1 MKKWLLILG
10 ATVIAVGL
18 YFILFFP
25 TTLSRTIMAH
35 RGIAGAGRAFQHV
48 RQWDAWWPKR
58 EGCTYQVKGVYYNE
72 VRLELSCADKGRING
87 AIKLAPLNGDSVL
100 VVWEGSGPGRWAAE
114 VDTILGS
121 FKAYVEDAKRL
132 YGVDFIRTMSNDSTL
147 VTMTSFTATYPSV
160 GEVYARIDTLRGFAA
175 SHGAMAIDSPWL
187 NVAKVED
194 GQFKWTVAIPV
205 NKWIGKEG
213 RVIPRRFVPYKNLEG
228 EVHGGVYT
236 AEKAL
241 EQMQLFKLDYN
252 IQIMGL
258 PYQCLMTD
266 RRLEPDTTKWVTM
279 ICAPIS

>member
-1 MKKWLLILG
+1 
-10 ATVIAVGL
+10 
-18 YFILFFP
+18 
-25 TTLSRTIMAH
+25 
-35 RGIAGAGRAFQHV
+35 
-48 RQWDAWWPKR
+48 
-58 EGCTYQVKGVYYNE
+58 
-72 VRLELSCADKGRING
+72 
-87 AIKLAPLNGDSVL
+87 
-100 VVWEGSGPGRWAAE
+100 
-114 VDTILGS
+114 
-121 FKAYVEDAKRL
+121 VEDAKRL
-132 YGVDFIRTMSNDSTL
+132 YGADFIRTMSNDSTL

-160 GEVYARIDTLRGFAA
+160 AEVYARIDTLRGFTA

-187 NVAKVED
+187 NVAKIED

-205 NKWIGKEG
+205 NKWIEKEG

-241 EQMQLFKLDYN
+241 QQMQLYKIDYN

-258 PYQCLMTD
+258 PYQCLKTD

>member
-1 MKKWLLILG
+1 MKKWLLIFG
-10 ATVIAVGL
+10 TTVIAVGL

-25 TTLSRTIMAH
+25 TTLSRTTMAH
-35 RGIAGAGRAFQHV
+35 RGLAGAGRAFQHV
-48 RQWDAWWPKR
+48 TQWDAWWPKR
-58 EGCTYQVKGVYYNE
+58 EGCSYQVKGVYYNE
-72 VRLELSCADKGRING
+72 VRLDLSCAGKGRING

-132 YGVDFIRTMSNDSTL
+132 YGADFIRTMSNDSTL
-147 VTMTSFTATYPSV
+147 VTMTSFTAAYPSV
-160 GEVYARIDTLRGFAA
+160 GEVYARIDTLRSFAA

-187 NVAKVED
+187 NVAKIED

-205 NKWIGKEG
+205 NKWIEKKG

-228 EVHGGVYT
+228 EVRGGVFT
-236 AEKAL
+236 VERAM
-241 EQMQLFKLDYN
+241 EQMQLFKFDYN

-258 PYQCLMTD
+258 PFQCLMTD
-266 RRLEPDTTKWVTM
+266 RRLEPDTTKWVTKV
-279 ICAPIS
+279 CAPIS

>member
-10 ATVIAVGL
+10 VIVIAVGL
-18 YFILFFP
+18 YVIFSSSS
-25 TTLSRTIMAH
+25 TLSKTIMAH
-35 RGIAGAGRAFQHV
+35 RGITGAGRAFQHV
-48 RQWDAWWPKR
+48 SQWDAWWPKQ
-58 EGCTYQVKGVYYNE
+58 EGCSYQVKGVYYNE
-72 VRLELSCADKGRING
+72 VRLELSCADKGRIDG
-87 AIKLAPLNGDSVL
+87 VIKLAPLNGDSVL
-100 VVWEGSGPGRWAAE
+100 VVWVGGGAGRWQRE

-121 FKAYVEDAKRL
+121 FKAYIEDAKRL
-132 YGVDFIRTMSNDSTL
+132 YGADFIRTMSNDSTL
-147 VTMTSFTATYPSV
+147 VTMTSFTSAYPSMA
-160 GEVYARIDTLRGFAA
+160 EVYARIDTLRGFAA

-205 NKWIGKEG
+205 NKWIGKGG

-241 EQMQLFKLDYN
+241 EQMQLFKFDYN

>member
-10 ATVIAVGL
+10 LIVIAVGL
-18 YFILFFP
+18 YLIFFFRP
-25 TTLSRTIMAH
+25 AISKTIIAH
-35 RGIAGAGRAFQHV
+35 RGMSGAGRAFQHV
-48 RQWDAWWPKR
+48 SQWDAWWPKE
-58 EGCTYQVKGVYYNE
+58 EGCSYQVKGVYYNE
-72 VRLELSCADKGRING
+72 VRLELSCADKGRISG
-87 AIKLAPLNGDSVL
+87 VIRIAPLNGDSVL

-121 FKAYVEDAKRL
+121 FKAYVENAKRL
-132 YGVDFIRTMSNDSTL
+132 YGVDFFRTMSSDSTL
-147 VTMTSFTATYPSV
+147 VTMTSFTAAYPSMA
-160 GEVYARIDTLRGFAA
+160 EVYARIDTLRSFMAG
-175 SHGAMAIDSPWL
+175 HGAAAIDSPWL
-187 NVAKVED
+187 NVAKVET

-205 NKWIGKEG
+205 NKWIAKEG

-228 EVHGGVYT
+228 EVRGGVYT

-241 EQMQLFKLDYN
+241 EQMQLFKMDYN

-279 ICAPIS
+279 VCAPIS